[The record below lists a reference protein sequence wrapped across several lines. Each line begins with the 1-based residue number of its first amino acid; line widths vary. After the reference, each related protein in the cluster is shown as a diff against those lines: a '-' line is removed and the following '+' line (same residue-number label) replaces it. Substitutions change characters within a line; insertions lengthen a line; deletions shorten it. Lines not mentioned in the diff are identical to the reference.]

1 MIDKSQENI
10 LIEAVYENK
19 SYFYRIA
26 KRILQKEED
35 VEDAI
40 QEMILKGYKAI
51 GTLRNREYIKT
62 WLTRILINQ
71 CNNII
76 KKNRDI
82 IYNDDS
88 IIGIEELDY
97 NKIEMIELINKL
109 DDSLRVIAILF
120 YYEDLPQKDIS
131 EILDIPIG
139 TVKSRLSKV
148 RNELKIMM
156 GIGE

>member
-10 LIEAVYENK
+10 LIEAIYENK

-82 IYNDDS
+82 IYSNDS
-88 IIGIEELDY
+88 ISGIEELDY
-97 NKIEMIELINKL
+97 NKIEMVELINKL
-109 DDSLRVIAILF
+109 DSSLRVIAILF

-148 RNELKIMM
+148 RSELKIMM
-156 GIGE
+156 GIRE